1 MFNVNYINTF
11 CSRKLLWWLRNILY
25 SSHFSIFARNI
36 FSASALFCK
45 AFSSP
50 YISSSLNTGF
60 YIYVCGLLCA
70 LGTNT
75 TIRNQKKISDSC
87 FNLLWMH
94 SRREIS
100 TGLSPCIGNL
110 TLATFFPIECSS
122 CLSFFCYRACPYK
135 FHVKATLPSRSTTLI
150 FLVHLPER

>member
-1 MFNVNYINTF
+1 MVAKHTIFISFLNL
-11 CSRKLLWWLRNILY
+11 CQK
-25 SSHFSIFARNI
+25 HFFGERSF
-36 FSASALFCK
+36 FK

-70 LGTNT
+70 FRTKT

-94 SRREIS
+94 SHWEIS

-135 FHVKATLPSRSTTLI
+135 SHVRATLPSRSTTLI
-150 FLVHLPER
+150 FLVHLPES